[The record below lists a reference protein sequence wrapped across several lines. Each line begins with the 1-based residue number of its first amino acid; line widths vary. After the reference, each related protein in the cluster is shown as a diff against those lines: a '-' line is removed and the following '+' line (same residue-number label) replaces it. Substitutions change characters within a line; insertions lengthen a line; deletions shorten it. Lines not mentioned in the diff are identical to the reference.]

1 MGHTNTKCHERII
14 DRRLWEFKEGLWGA
28 SVKETLELEGPVKT
42 GQIREQWKEGHGE
55 RQDGDSDDDE

>member
-1 MGHTNTKCHERII
+1 M
-14 DRRLWEFKEGLWGA
+14 
-28 SVKETLELEGPVKT
+28 KETLELVGPVKT